1 MSDAGPAKAETL
13 RSRFRAIPKED
24 RDAHQPFSI
33 RVWRGL
39 SWLERGEKA
48 EDLEGRFISLWI
60 AFNSIYGHLDED
72 GRDARDRA
80 SWQTFL
86 ARLVKED
93 AEGALGRI
101 VRERQA
107 GILRL
112 IDNQFLFKPFWLGLP
127 DAAEKLRR
135 SVRRCLKCYN
145 DGSTLAVL
153 QELFERLYVMRTQVF
168 HGAATS
174 GSKLNR
180 PTLERSTGV
189 LAALV
194 PEMVRIIISAGP
206 AVDCGEVCF
215 PPVKEP

>member
-1 MSDAGPAKAETL
+1 VARQEVPESTSL
-13 RSRFRAIPKED
+13 RNQFRAIPKEA
-24 RDAHQPFSI
+24 RDAHQDFSI

-48 EDLEGRFISLWI
+48 EDFEGRFISLWI

-206 AVDCGEVCF
+206 AVDWGEVCF